1 MHAEWRCPSNGN
13 VLATPLKVQQTQWF
27 HKQCLFITQNGIS
40 CVSCTM
46 PNMQL
51 LCIHSTSHVQSGG
64 KKRQY
69 SHLLTSVINKF
80 GRICSYSSLFPRPLP
95 DFISQSWRKIGL
107 RLGDKIWEW
116 PGNEAIAT
124 VLAMYLRPL
133 DYHSFLRAMVL
144 LWNFVCMTIQ
154 TKILQGA

>member
-1 MHAEWRCPSNGN
+1 MQSEGATNKMVPQTVLILSHKMAFHVSAAQCPTCNSY
-13 VLATPLKVQQTQWF
+13 AFIPLPMSSLEERKD
-27 HKQCLFITQNGIS
+27 S
-40 CVSCTM
+40 
-46 PNMQL
+46 
-51 LCIHSTSHVQSGG
+51 
-64 KKRQY
+64 Y
-69 SHLLTSVINKF
+69 SHLLTTVINKF

-95 DFISQSWRKIGL
+95 DFISQSWRKIEL
-107 RLGDKIWEW
+107 RLRDKIWEW

-154 TKILQGA
+154 TKILQAA

>member
-1 MHAEWRCPSNGN
+1 MQSEGATNKMVPQT
-13 VLATPLKVQQTQWF
+13 VLIYHTKWHFMCQL
-27 HKQCLFITQNGIS
+27 HNTQNA
-40 CVSCTM
+40 TA
-46 PNMQL
+46 L
-51 LCIHSTSHVQSGG
+51 HSFHFPCLVWRKEETV
-64 KKRQY
+64 
-69 SHLLTSVINKF
+69 LTLTSVINKF

-116 PGNEAIAT
+116 PENEAIAT